1 MTTGTINH
9 SKLTIFLEAVDNTYK
24 KVILLPNTYSSI
36 LRKHGQSH
44 NCELLQILLCPTDLP
59 SISRFRT
66 AGIGAWFV
74 QRAQRAINTSHVE
87 AESKENG
94 IGFVKLMSVT
104 MRWMLHKLAEMST
117 LLLSQY
123 FILKEKDGFLEF
135 IEKRIKVNG
144 HMVIVLAEEAWCHSW
159 LPQSIKGGL
168 PGGETLKNCKPL
180 ENMVKKQ
187 DADGRLNAAICC
199 APALALGTWGLLEGK
214 KATCYPVF
222 MEKLGATCATAV
234 ESRVEIDG
242 RIVTSRGPG
251 TTMEFSVA
259 LVEQLFGKEKAAEVS
274 APLVMRPNPGDEYT
288 ITELNQI
295 KWSYENTPQILVP
308 IADGSEEMEAV
319 AIIDVLRRAKANV
332 VVAALGNSLEV
343 VASRKVKLVADVLLD
358 EAEKNSYDLIV
369 LPGGLGG
376 AEAFASSEKLVNM
389 LKKQAESNK
398 PYGAVCASPALVF
411 EPHGLLK
418 GKKAT
423 AYPAMCNK
431 LSDQSHIEHRVLV
444 DGNLIT
450 SRGPGTSLEFALA
463 IVEKFYGREKGLQ
476 LAKATL
482 V

>member
-1 MTTGTINH
+1 MAFHCINPITATRFSSTRLHRSTSRRTSRSFSVSATMASPAKRVLIPVAHGTEP
-9 SKLTIFLEAVDNTYK
+9 FEAVVMID
-24 KVILLPNTYSSI
+24 V
-36 LRKHGQSH
+36 LRRGGADVTVASVENQVGVDACHG
-44 NCELLQILLCPTDLP
+44 IRIVAD
-59 SISRFRT
+59 
-66 AGIGAWFV
+66 A
-74 QRAQRAINTSHVE
+74 
-87 AESKENG
+87 
-94 IGFVKLMSVT
+94 
-104 MRWMLHKLAEMST
+104 
-117 LLLSQY
+117 LLS
-123 FILKEKDGFLEF
+123 D
-135 IEKRIKVNG
+135 VNDSVFDLV
-144 HMVIVLAEEAWCHSW
+144 M
-159 LPQSIKGGL
+159 LPGGL

-187 DADGRLNAAICC
+187 DTDGRLNAAICC
-199 APALALGTWGLLEGK
+199 SPALALGTWGLLEGK

-222 MEKLGATCATAV
+222 MEKLGVTCGKAV
-234 ESRVEIDG
+234 ESRVEVDG

-251 TTMEFSVA
+251 TTMEFSVT

-288 ITELNQI
+288 ITELNQMN
-295 KWSYENTPQILVP
+295 WSFDSTPQILVP

-319 AIIDVLRRAKANV
+319 AIIDFLRRAKANV

-343 VASRKVKLVADVLLD
+343 VASRTVKLVADVLLD

-369 LPGGLGG
+369 LPGGLG
-376 AEAFASSEKLVNM
+376 SSEKLVNM

-398 PYGAVCASPALVF
+398 PYGAICASPALVF

-418 GKKAT
+418 VQAKRERHHNSIHIGKKAT
-423 AYPAMCNK
+423 AFPAMCNK

>member
-1 MTTGTINH
+1 MSLIKILTIIFFFSFRKHRKTTTTALIKLRTGTLFSLLNNKLHAVFDQPKQTFSLALAHSRHVFTRQWRRRRVTATLVSLHFSSPRRTSLLVNRRSFSVSATMASH
-9 SKLTIFLEAVDNTYK
+9 SKKVLIPVAHGTEPFEAVVMID
-24 KVILLPNTYSSI
+24 V
-36 LRKHGQSH
+36 LRRGGADVTVASVENQVGVDACHG
-44 NCELLQILLCPTDLP
+44 IKMVAD
-59 SISRFRT
+59 
-66 AGIGAWFV
+66 
-74 QRAQRAINTSHVE
+74 
-87 AESKENG
+87 
-94 IGFVKLMSVT
+94 
-104 MRWMLHKLAEMST
+104 T
-117 LLLSQY
+117 LLSDITDSVFDL
-123 FILKEKDGFLEF
+123 I
-135 IEKRIKVNG
+135 
-144 HMVIVLAEEAWCHSW
+144 M
-159 LPQSIKGGL
+159 LPGGL
-168 PGGETLKNCKPL
+168 PGGETLKNCKAL

-234 ESRVEIDG
+234 ESR
-242 RIVTSRGPG
+242 
-251 TTMEFSVA
+251 
-259 LVEQLFGKEKAAEVS
+259 
-274 APLVMRPNPGDEYT
+274 VMRPNPGDEYT

-343 VASRKVKLVADVLLD
+343 VASRKVKLVADVLLN

-423 AYPAMCNK
+423 AYPPMCNK

-450 SRGPGTSLEFALA
+450 SRGPGTSLECALA

-476 LAKATL
+476 LSKATL

>member
-1 MTTGTINH
+1 MAFHCLNPITATPFSSTRLHRSTSIRTSRSFSVSATMASSPAKKVLVPVAHGTEP
-9 SKLTIFLEAVDNTYK
+9 FEAVTMID
-24 KVILLPNTYSSI
+24 V
-36 LRKHGQSH
+36 LRRGGADVTVASVENQVGVDACHG
-44 NCELLQILLCPTDLP
+44 IKMVAD
-59 SISRFRT
+59 
-66 AGIGAWFV
+66 A
-74 QRAQRAINTSHVE
+74 
-87 AESKENG
+87 
-94 IGFVKLMSVT
+94 
-104 MRWMLHKLAEMST
+104 
-117 LLLSQY
+117 LLSDVTDSV
-123 FILKEKDGFLEF
+123 FDLI
-135 IEKRIKVNG
+135 
-144 HMVIVLAEEAWCHSW
+144 M
-159 LPQSIKGGL
+159 LPGGL

-180 ENMVKKQ
+180 EDMVKKQ
-187 DADGRLNAAICC
+187 DTDGRLNAAICC
-199 APALALGTWGLLEGK
+199 SPALALGTWGLLEGK

-234 ESRVEIDG
+234 ESRVEVDG

-251 TTMEFSVA
+251 TTMEFSVT
-259 LVEQLFGKEKAAEVS
+259 LVEQLFGKEKAAEVA

-288 ITELNQI
+288 ITELNQMN
-295 KWSYENTPQILVP
+295 WSFDTTPQILVP

-319 AIIDVLRRAKANV
+319 AIIDFLRRAKANV

-376 AEAFASSEKLVNM
+376 AEAFASSGKLVNM

-398 PYGAVCASPALVF
+398 PYGAICASPALVF

-423 AYPAMCNK
+423 AFPAMCNK

-463 IVEKFYGREKGLQ
+463 IVEKFYGRERR
-476 LAKATL
+476 T
-482 V
+482 

>member
-1 MTTGTINH
+1 MASSSLCHCYFNPITVTPFPNTKLNH
-9 SKLTIFLEAVDNTYK
+9 SSSQSSRRISLRVNRRSFSISATMSSSTKKVLIPVAHGTEPFEAVVMID
-24 KVILLPNTYSSI
+24 V
-36 LRKHGQSH
+36 LRRGGADVTVASVENQVGVDACHG
-44 NCELLQILLCPTDLP
+44 IKIVAD
-59 SISRFRT
+59 
-66 AGIGAWFV
+66 
-74 QRAQRAINTSHVE
+74 
-87 AESKENG
+87 
-94 IGFVKLMSVT
+94 
-104 MRWMLHKLAEMST
+104 T
-117 LLLSQY
+117 LLSEITDSVFDL
-123 FILKEKDGFLEF
+123 I
-135 IEKRIKVNG
+135 
-144 HMVIVLAEEAWCHSW
+144 M
-159 LPQSIKGGL
+159 LPGGL

-180 ENMVKKQ
+180 EKMVKKQ
-187 DADGRLNAAICC
+187 DTDGRLNAAICC

-222 MEKLGATCATAV
+222 MEKLAACAKAV

-242 RIVTSRGPG
+242 KMVTSRGPG
-251 TTMEFSVA
+251 TTMEFSVT
-259 LVEQLFGKEKAAEVS
+259 LVEQLLGKEKAVEVS
-274 APLVMRPNPGDEYT
+274 GPLVMRPNPGDEYT
-288 ITELNQI
+288 ITELNQVN
-295 KWSYENTPQILVP
+295 WSFDGTPQILVP

-398 PYGAVCASPALVF
+398 PYGAICASPALVF

-423 AYPAMCNK
+423 AFPAMCSK
-431 LSDQSHIEHRVLV
+431 LTDQSHIEHRVLV

>member
-1 MTTGTINH
+1 MPSSINQNKLLFSSSRTFQTRVYSSMAASCHSYFSVTPLFGSNLPHFSSPRRTSLLVNRRSFSITATMASSHTKKVLIPVAHGTEP
-9 SKLTIFLEAVDNTYK
+9 FEAVVMID
-24 KVILLPNTYSSI
+24 V
-36 LRKHGQSH
+36 LRRGGADVTVASVENQVGVDACHG
-44 NCELLQILLCPTDLP
+44 IKMVAD
-59 SISRFRT
+59 
-66 AGIGAWFV
+66 
-74 QRAQRAINTSHVE
+74 
-87 AESKENG
+87 
-94 IGFVKLMSVT
+94 
-104 MRWMLHKLAEMST
+104 T
-117 LLLSQY
+117 LLSDITDSVFDL
-123 FILKEKDGFLEF
+123 I
-135 IEKRIKVNG
+135 
-144 HMVIVLAEEAWCHSW
+144 M
-159 LPQSIKGGL
+159 LPGGL

-214 KATCYPVF
+214 KATCYPLF

-251 TTMEFSVA
+251 TTIEFSVA

-423 AYPAMCNK
+423 AYPPMCNK

>member
-1 MTTGTINH
+1 MASSLCHSYFNPISVTPFSSTKLHCSSSRRTSLLLNRRLFSVSATMASPTKKVLIPVAHGTEP
-9 SKLTIFLEAVDNTYK
+9 FEAVVMID
-24 KVILLPNTYSSI
+24 V
-36 LRKHGQSH
+36 LRRGGAEVTVASVENQVGVDACHG
-44 NCELLQILLCPTDLP
+44 IKMVAD
-59 SISRFRT
+59 
-66 AGIGAWFV
+66 
-74 QRAQRAINTSHVE
+74 
-87 AESKENG
+87 
-94 IGFVKLMSVT
+94 
-104 MRWMLHKLAEMST
+104 T
-117 LLLSQY
+117 LLSDVTDSVFDL
-123 FILKEKDGFLEF
+123 I
-135 IEKRIKVNG
+135 
-144 HMVIVLAEEAWCHSW
+144 M
-159 LPQSIKGGL
+159 LPGGL
-168 PGGETLKNCKPL
+168 PGGETLKNCKAL

-187 DADGRLNAAICC
+187 ETDGRLNAAICC

-222 MEKLGATCATAV
+222 MEKLATCATAV

-251 TTMEFSVA
+251 TTMEFSVT

-274 APLVMRPNPGDEYT
+274 GPLVMRPNPGDEYT
-288 ITELNQI
+288 ITELNQMN
-295 KWSYENTPQILVP
+295 WSFDSTPQILVP

-332 VVAALGNSLEV
+332 VVAALGNNLEV

-358 EAEKNSYDLIV
+358 EAEKNTYDLIV

-376 AEAFASSEKLVNM
+376 AEAFASSEKLVDM

-398 PYGAVCASPALVF
+398 PYGAICASPALVF

-423 AYPAMCNK
+423 AFPAMCNK

-463 IVEKFYGREKGLQ
+463 IVEKFYGREKALQ

>member
-1 MTTGTINH
+1 MASSSSLLYHRYINLISITPSFNTKLHRLSSRRSSSLHVNRRRLFSVSATMASSTKKVLIPVANGTEP
-9 SKLTIFLEAVDNTYK
+9 FEAVVMID
-24 KVILLPNTYSSI
+24 V
-36 LRKHGQSH
+36 LRRSGADVTVASVESQIGVDACHG
-44 NCELLQILLCPTDLP
+44 IKMVAD
-59 SISRFRT
+59 
-66 AGIGAWFV
+66 
-74 QRAQRAINTSHVE
+74 
-87 AESKENG
+87 
-94 IGFVKLMSVT
+94 
-104 MRWMLHKLAEMST
+104 T
-117 LLLSQY
+117 LLSDVTESVFDL
-123 FILKEKDGFLEF
+123 I
-135 IEKRIKVNG
+135 
-144 HMVIVLAEEAWCHSW
+144 M
-159 LPQSIKGGL
+159 LPGGL
-168 PGGETLKNCKPL
+168 PGGETLKNCKIL
-180 ENMVKKQ
+180 EDMVKKQ
-187 DADGRLNAAICC
+187 ATDGRLNAAICC

-214 KATCYPVF
+214 QATCYPVF
-222 MEKLGATCATAV
+222 MEKLATCATAV

-242 RIVTSRGPG
+242 KIVTSRGPG

-259 LVEQLFGKEKAAEVS
+259 LVEQLFGKEKAAEVA
-274 APLVMRPNPGDEYT
+274 APLVLRPNPGDEYT

-295 KWSYENTPQILVP
+295 NWSFDSTPQILVP
-308 IADGSEEMEAV
+308 IADGSEEMEAI

-343 VASRKVKLVADVLLD
+343 VASRKVKLVADVLLN

-398 PYGAVCASPALVF
+398 PYGAICASPALVF

-423 AYPAMCNK
+423 AFPAMCNK

-444 DGNLIT
+444 DGNLVT
-450 SRGPGTSLEFALA
+450 SKGPGTSLEFALA
-463 IVEKFYGREKGLQ
+463 IVDKFYGGEKGLQ

>member
-1 MTTGTINH
+1 MALSSVCLNPITATPLSRTKLHFSTSIRTSRSFSVSATMASPPKKVLIPIAHGTEP
-9 SKLTIFLEAVDNTYK
+9 FEAVVMID
-24 KVILLPNTYSSI
+24 V
-36 LRKHGQSH
+36 LRRGGADVTVASVENQVGVDACHG
-44 NCELLQILLCPTDLP
+44 IKMVAD
-59 SISRFRT
+59 
-66 AGIGAWFV
+66 
-74 QRAQRAINTSHVE
+74 
-87 AESKENG
+87 
-94 IGFVKLMSVT
+94 
-104 MRWMLHKLAEMST
+104 T
-117 LLLSQY
+117 LLS
-123 FILKEKDGFLEF
+123 D
-135 IEKRIKVNG
+135 VNDSVFDLI
-144 HMVIVLAEEAWCHSW
+144 M
-159 LPQSIKGGL
+159 LPGGL

-180 ENMVKKQ
+180 ESMVKKQ
-187 DADGRLNAAICC
+187 DTDGRLNAAICC

-222 MEKLGATCATAV
+222 MEKLGATCGTAV
-234 ESRVEIDG
+234 ESRVEVDG

-251 TTMEFSVA
+251 TTMEFSVM

-288 ITELNQI
+288 ITELNQTN
-295 KWSYENTPQILVP
+295 WSFDSTPQILVP

-319 AIIDVLRRAKANV
+319 AIIDFLRRAKANV

-358 EAEKNSYDLIV
+358 EAENNSYDLIA

-376 AEAFASSEKLVNM
+376 AEAFASSEKLVDM

-398 PYGAVCASPALVF
+398 PYGSICASPALVF

-423 AYPAMCNK
+423 AFPAMCNK

-463 IVEKFYGREKGLQ
+463 IVEKFYGREKGLE

>member
-1 MTTGTINH
+1 MAFHCINPITATRFSSTRLHRSTSRRTSRSFSVSATMASPAKRVLIPVAHGTEP
-9 SKLTIFLEAVDNTYK
+9 FEAVVMID
-24 KVILLPNTYSSI
+24 V
-36 LRKHGQSH
+36 LRRGGADVTVASVENQVGVDACHG
-44 NCELLQILLCPTDLP
+44 IRIVAD
-59 SISRFRT
+59 
-66 AGIGAWFV
+66 A
-74 QRAQRAINTSHVE
+74 
-87 AESKENG
+87 
-94 IGFVKLMSVT
+94 
-104 MRWMLHKLAEMST
+104 
-117 LLLSQY
+117 LLS
-123 FILKEKDGFLEF
+123 D
-135 IEKRIKVNG
+135 VNDSVFDLV
-144 HMVIVLAEEAWCHSW
+144 M
-159 LPQSIKGGL
+159 LPGGL

-187 DADGRLNAAICC
+187 DTDGRLNAAICC
-199 APALALGTWGLLEGK
+199 SPALALGTWGLLEGK

-222 MEKLGATCATAV
+222 MEKLGVTCGKAV
-234 ESRVEIDG
+234 ESRVEVDG

-251 TTMEFSVA
+251 TTMEFSVT

-288 ITELNQI
+288 ITELNQMN
-295 KWSYENTPQILVP
+295 WSFDSTPQILVP

-319 AIIDVLRRAKANV
+319 AIIDFLRRAKANV

-343 VASRKVKLVADVLLD
+343 VASRTVKLVADVLLD

-369 LPGGLGG
+369 LPGGLG
-376 AEAFASSEKLVNM
+376 SSEKLVNM

-398 PYGAVCASPALVF
+398 PYGAICASPALVF

-423 AYPAMCNK
+423 AFPAMCNK

>member
-1 MTTGTINH
+1 MASSSCHRYFNPASVSPFLSTKLHRSISPSSRRTSLLVNRRSFSLSTSMASPTKKVLIPVAHGTEP
-9 SKLTIFLEAVDNTYK
+9 FEAVVMID
-24 KVILLPNTYSSI
+24 V
-36 LRKHGQSH
+36 LRRGGADVTVASVENQVGVDACHG
-44 NCELLQILLCPTDLP
+44 IKMVAD
-59 SISRFRT
+59 
-66 AGIGAWFV
+66 
-74 QRAQRAINTSHVE
+74 
-87 AESKENG
+87 
-94 IGFVKLMSVT
+94 
-104 MRWMLHKLAEMST
+104 T
-117 LLLSQY
+117 LLSDITDSVFDL
-123 FILKEKDGFLEF
+123 I
-135 IEKRIKVNG
+135 
-144 HMVIVLAEEAWCHSW
+144 M
-159 LPQSIKGGL
+159 LPGGL

-187 DADGRLNAAICC
+187 DTDGRLNAAVCC

-222 MEKLGATCATAV
+222 MEKLAATCATAV
-234 ESRVEIDG
+234 ETRVEIDG

-251 TTMEFSVA
+251 TTMEFSVT
-259 LVEQLFGKEKAAEVS
+259 LVEQLLGKDKAEEVS

-295 KWSYENTPQILVP
+295 NWSFDSTPQILVP

-376 AEAFASSEKLVNM
+376 AEAFANSEKLVNM

-398 PYGAVCASPALVF
+398 PYGAICASPALVF

-423 AYPAMCNK
+423 AFPAMCSK